1 MRSRG
6 ALAAQ
11 ADDWRSRAACVGADP
26 EIFFPIG
33 TMGPGL
39 REVARA
45 VTICHGCPV
54 SATCLDW
61 ALRSRQE
68 FGVWGGTT
76 EEDRRLLLRR
86 NDRSELSRR

>member
-1 MRSRG
+1 MSSRG
-6 ALAAQ
+6 PLNVPAA
-11 ADDWRSRAACVGADP
+11 DWRSRAACAGSDP
-26 EIFFPIG
+26 EVFFPIG

-39 REVARA
+39 REVSRA
-45 VTICHGCPV
+45 LTICRGCPV

-76 EEDRRLLLRR
+76 EEDRRLLLRPGQPR
-86 NDRSELSRR
+86 HGE

>member
-1 MRSRG
+1 MASPA
-6 ALAAQ
+6 ALAALTG
-11 ADDWRSRAACVGADP
+11 DWRSSAACAGRDP

-39 REVARA
+39 RDVDRA
-45 VTICHGCPV
+45 LTICRGCPV

-76 EEDRRLLLRR
+76 EEDRRLLLRSE
-86 NDRSELSRR
+86 DRSVLSRR